1 MISCE
6 LIELYRVDDCVDGEI
21 LVISFEL
28 IELFFRV
35 DCVGEILVILIELI
49 ELTYRVD
56 CVDEILVIFI
66 FFELLFALFII
77 PITKYYIVYSYSCAY
92 LHHQILFLPMGI
104 LLRQHHG

>member
-1 MISCE
+1 M
-6 LIELYRVDDCVDGEI
+6 
-21 LVISFEL
+21 
-28 IELFFRV
+28 
-35 DCVGEILVILIELI
+35 ILIELI

-56 CVDEILVIFI
+56 CVGEILVIFI

-92 LHHQILFLPMGI
+92 LHHQILFLLTGI

>member
-1 MISCE
+1 MRRFQLLVLDFILE
-6 LIELYRVDDCVDGEI
+6 LIA
-21 LVISFEL
+21 
-28 IELFFRV
+28 LFIFRV

-56 CVDEILVIFI
+56 CVGEILVIFI

-92 LHHQILFLPMGI
+92 LHHLILFLLTGV
-104 LLRQHHG
+104 LHRQHHG

>member
-1 MISCE
+1 MIS
-6 LIELYRVDDCVDGEI
+6 I
-21 LVISFEL
+21 EL
-28 IELFFRV
+28 IELFIRV
-35 DCVGEILVILIELI
+35 DCVGEILVIFFIELI

-92 LHHQILFLPMGI
+92 LHHQILFLPTGI
-104 LLRQHHG
+104 LLRQPHG